1 MELYPIHPLADCFP
15 RMPGPEF
22 VLLKKDIRENGLIEP
37 IWVYDGKVLDGR
49 HRQFACQ
56 EVGVEP
62 RYRQYEGSNP
72 LGFVISLNLNR
83 RHLSESQRA
92 MVAAGLANMPA
103 HRPDDNCANLR
114 TSQDDAAEMLQVS
127 RRSVQTAAKVER
139 TAPAEV
145 VEAVKAGNISLNMA
159 GVIPVPFSVFG
170 GRVTWCPGRDL
181 NPYAQRTADFKSAAY
196 TDSATRAGYWEA
208 AL

>member
-1 MELYPIHPLADCFP
+1 M
-15 RMPGPEF
+15 
-22 VLLKKDIRENGLIEP
+22 
-37 IWVYDGKVLDGR
+37 
-49 HRQFACQ
+49 
-56 EVGVEP
+56 
-62 RYRQYEGSNP
+62 
-72 LGFVISLNLNR
+72 
-83 RHLSESQRA
+83 
-92 MVAAGLANMPA
+92 AASLANMPA
-103 HRPDDNCANLR
+103 HRPEINSANLQ
-114 TSQDDAAEMLQVS
+114 TSQTKAAELLQVS
-127 RRSVQTAAKVER
+127 PRSVATAAKVER

-181 NPYAQRTADFKSAAY
+181 NPYAQWTADFKSAAY